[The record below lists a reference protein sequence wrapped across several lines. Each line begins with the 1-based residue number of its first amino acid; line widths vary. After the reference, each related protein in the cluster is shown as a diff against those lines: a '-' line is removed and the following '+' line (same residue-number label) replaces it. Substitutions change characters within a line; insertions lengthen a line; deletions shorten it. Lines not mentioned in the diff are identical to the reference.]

1 MAQQELDLSII
12 IVNYNSINYLR
23 DCIKSIRK
31 TTKEIRY
38 EIIVVDNNSQDGS
51 VGIIRNEFQ
60 NVLLIANQN
69 NAGLSCAWNQGI
81 RVSRGHYI
89 LLLNNDTVLLPDS
102 LDTMWKVMERSPGI
116 GLLGCR
122 LLNSDG
128 SLQQSFGNVI
138 SIYNDF
144 IQKFFINL
152 YEQGRNPIVGKYL
165 RWTHSTPKEVDW
177 VKGANMMLRRE
188 TIYDVGLLDENYFM
202 YMEEVDLSLRVKQ
215 LGWKVYYSPE
225 TEIIHCGGG
234 STATNRYNAALAY
247 RKSQLYFYNK
257 HYGKWGL
264 IRLKGYL
271 YFKMGVQYFLE
282 NFRNRLGRK
291 NSPESQER
299 SRFVREILAMLRQ
312 TH

>member
-1 MAQQELDLSII
+1 MAQQKLDLSII
-12 IVNYNSINYLR
+12 IVNYNSIHYLR

-31 TTKEIRY
+31 TTYNIRY

-60 NVLLIANQN
+60 DVLLIANRD
-69 NAGLSCAWNQGI
+69 NAGLSRAWNQGI

-89 LLLNNDTVLLPDS
+89 LLLNNDTILLPGS
-102 LDTMWKVMERSPGI
+102 LDTMWKVMERSSGI

-128 SLQQSFGNVI
+128 SLQQSFGKVI

-188 TIYDVGLLDENYFM
+188 TLYDVGLLDENYFM

-225 TEIIHCGGG
+225 AEIIHCGGG
-234 STATNRYNAALAY
+234 STATNRYKAAISY
-247 RKSQLYFYNK
+247 RRSQLYFYKK
-257 HYGKWGL
+257 HYGQWGL

-271 YFKMGVQYFLE
+271 YLKMGVHYS
-282 NFRNRLGRK
+282 LGYIRHLFGK
-291 NSPESQER
+291 RDSSESQER
-299 SRFVREILAMLRQ
+299 RRFVREVLSLLRQ